1 MSLTNSNNNTTTT
14 LPQPLGPGTAKIAPV
29 TPHRSLLPAS
39 LAPPPPVPRPSLT
52 PPPPHLM
59 PNLHHPVS
67 LQDLEGEVAE
77 DILHVYLHVLGL
89 PQTEVRVCVAVVPRE
104 AAQVG
109 PNKGAEKSVVPI
121 SVGLGWVGLGWVG
134 LGEIG
139 CVGVR

>member
-1 MSLTNSNNNTTTT
+1 
-14 LPQPLGPGTAKIAPV
+14 
-29 TPHRSLLPAS
+29 
-39 LAPPPPVPRPSLT
+39 
-52 PPPPHLM
+52 M

-134 LGEIG
+134 LGWVG
-139 CVGVR
+139 LGWVGLGWVGLAWVGLGWAGLGWAGLCCVVLG